1 MGKNEDCSLGGRIS
15 DISERL
21 LQSSSGGKK
30 STYKILVKGEFTAMK
45 HSFYK
50 RFLLVMRI

>member
-21 LQSSSGGKK
+21 LQSSSEGK
-30 STYKILVKGEFTAMK
+30 SIYNVLEKGEFSAMK